1 MVQIKFIEGDTLTS
15 LERSINSFL
24 AGITAEDLRDISYN
38 LEVDTKTAIIEYVAQ
53 EAWKKCLC
61 CDCQHWDGG
70 DDTSSVIGLCQMC
83 GKRKRFNNR
92 ACDCFKDVRG

>member
-1 MVQIKFIEGDTLTS
+1 MVQIKFVEGDTLTS

-38 LEVDTKTAIIEYVAQ
+38 LENKTAIIEYVAQ

-70 DDTSSVIGLCQMC
+70 DDTNSVMGLWQMR
-83 GKRKRFNNR
+83 GKRKRFNCR
-92 ACDCFKDVRG
+92 ACEDFKDVRG

>member
-1 MVQIKFIEGDTLTS
+1 MVQIKFVEGDTLTS

-38 LEVDTKTAIIEYVAQ
+38 LENKTAIIEYVAQ

-70 DDTSSVIGLCQMC
+70 DDTTSVMGLCQMR
-83 GKRKRFNNR
+83 GKRKRFNCR
-92 ACDCFKDVRG
+92 ACEDFKDVRD